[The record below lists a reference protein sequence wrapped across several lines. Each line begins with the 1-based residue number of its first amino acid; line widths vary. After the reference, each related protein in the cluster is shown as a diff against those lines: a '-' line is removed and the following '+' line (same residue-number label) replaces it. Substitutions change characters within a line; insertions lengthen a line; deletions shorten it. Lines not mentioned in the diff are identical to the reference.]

1 MRQPSSAPL
10 LAVLLAALLAQSA
23 PGRAADVGGV
33 QVPDIEQVNGK
44 SLHLNGAGRRT
55 YSFLE
60 IHIYVASLYLE
71 HPSADPDQIIRSPET
86 KLLEV
91 TFERDIGA
99 EDARSSWRVGFANN
113 CLAPCHLPPA
123 ETDAFIAG
131 VPAMHKGDRFR
142 LLFQQNKATITV
154 NDQPIGMVTDPQLA
168 DAILATFLGPKPASP
183 SLRQALL
190 TGHS

>member
-1 MRQPSSAPL
+1 MRHPSSPFWRL
-10 LAVLLAALLAQSA
+10 VVLAALLAAAS
-23 PGRAADVGGV
+23 PGEAADIGGV
-33 QVPDIEQVNGK
+33 HVPDIEQVNGK
-44 SLHLNGAGRRT
+44 NLHLNGAGRRT
-55 YSFLE
+55 YSFLD
-60 IHIYVASLYLE
+60 IHIYIASLYLE
-71 HPSADPDQIIRSPET
+71 HPSAAPEQIIRSPET

-113 CLAPCHLPPA
+113 CLAPCHLPAA

-142 LLFQQNKATITV
+142 LLFQQNSATITV
-154 NDQPIGMVTDPQLA
+154 NDQPIGVVTDPELA
-168 DAILATFLGPKPASP
+168 NAILATFLGPKPASP

-190 TGHS
+190 AGHS

>member
-1 MRQPSSAPL
+1 MRQPCSAPL
-10 LAVLLAALLAQSA
+10 LAVLLAALLGQAA

-99 EDARSSWRVGFANN
+99 EDARSSWRIGFANN
-113 CLAPCHLPPA
+113 CLVPCHLPPA

>member
-1 MRQPSSAPL
+1 MRQQCSAPL
-10 LAVLLAALLAQSA
+10 LAVLLAALLGQAA

-99 EDARSSWRVGFANN
+99 EDARSSWRIGFANN

>member
-1 MRQPSSAPL
+1 MRQPCSAPL
-10 LAVLLAALLAQSA
+10 LAVLLAALLGQAA

-99 EDARSSWRVGFANN
+99 EDARSSWRIGFANN

>member
-1 MRQPSSAPL
+1 MRPPCSAPL
-10 LAVLLAALLAQSA
+10 LAVLLAALLGQAA

-99 EDARSSWRVGFANN
+99 EDARSSWRIGFANN

>member
-1 MRQPSSAPL
+1 MRQPCSAPL
-10 LAVLLAALLAQSA
+10 LAVLLAALLGQAA